1 MTIKLTDKAATHAK
15 KYLGN
20 EKESIFL
27 RVGITTTGCS
37 GYMYQVSTADSKSE
51 NDIELDSNGIKIL
64 TDKLSYRYLEGLLI
78 DFKKNGI
85 NEGFSFQNP
94 NADATCG
101 CGESFSIDSENPEA
115 SN

>member
-1 MTIKLTDKAATHAK
+1 MK
-15 KYLGN
+15 KDPSFYAWELQQLDVQV
-20 EKESIFL
+20 I
-27 RVGITTTGCS
+27 
-37 GYMYQVSTADSKSE
+37 YQVSTADSKSE

-101 CGESFSIDSENPEA
+101 CGESFFDRFRKS
-115 SN
+115 

>member
-1 MTIKLTDKAATHAK
+1 MTIKLTNDAAKHAK
-15 KYLGN
+15 KHLDIDKKDN
-20 EKESIFL
+20 FL

-37 GYMYQVSTADSKSE
+37 GFMYQVSTSDKKGID
-51 NDIELDSNGIKIL
+51 DIEHNSNGIRIL
-64 TDKLSYRYLEGLLI
+64 TDKISYQYLDGLVI

-101 CGESFSIDSENPEA
+101 CGESFSIDSERT
-115 SN
+115 

>member
-1 MTIKLTDKAATHAK
+1 MTIKLTDTAANHAK
-15 KYLGN
+15 KYLAN
-20 EKESIFL
+20 EKGTIFL

-37 GYMYQVSTADSKSE
+37 GYMYQVSTADFKGE
-51 NDIELDSNGIKIL
+51 NDIELDSNGVKIL

-101 CGESFSIDSENPEA
+101 CGESFSINSDNT
-115 SN
+115 

>member
-20 EKESIFL
+20 EEGANFL

-37 GYMYQVSTADSKSE
+37 GYMYQVSTSDSKGE
-51 NDIELDSNGIKIL
+51 NDIELNSNWIKIL
-64 TDKLSYRYLEGLLI
+64 TDNLSYRYLEGLLI
-78 DFKKNGI
+78 DFKKDGI

-101 CGESFSIDSENPEA
+101 CGESFSINSDNA
-115 SN
+115 

>member
-1 MTIKLTDKAATHAK
+1 MTIRLTDAAANHAK
-15 KYLGN
+15 KYLAN
-20 EKESIFL
+20 EKGPIFL

-37 GYMYQVSTADSKSE
+37 GYMYQVSTANFKGE
-51 NDIELDSNGIKIL
+51 NDIELDSNGVKIL

-101 CGESFSIDSENPEA
+101 CGESFSINSDNT
-115 SN
+115 

>member
-1 MTIKLTDKAATHAK
+1 MTIKLTDKAAAHAK
-15 KYLGN
+15 KYLEIDENG
-20 EKESIFL
+20 IFL

-37 GYMYQVSTADSKSE
+37 GFMYQVSTSAKKGN
-51 NDIELDSNGIKIL
+51 NDIELDSNGIKII
-64 TDKLSYRYLEGLLI
+64 TDKISYQYLNGLLI

-101 CGESFSIDSENPEA
+101 CGESFSINTENT
-115 SN
+115 

>member
-1 MTIKLTDKAATHAK
+1 MTIKLTEKAATHAK

-20 EKESIFL
+20 EEESSFL

-37 GYMYQVSTADSKSE
+37 GYMFQVSTSDTNSE
-51 NDIELDSNGIKIL
+51 NDIELISNGIKIL
-64 TDKLSYRYLEGLLI
+64 TDKLSYKYLEGLLI
-78 DFKKNGI
+78 DFKKDGL

-101 CGESFSIDSENPEA
+101 CGESFSIDSENA
-115 SN
+115 